1 MNDLVRLGSYPI
13 IFGITAFAQLLL
25 IEAGISHWPYAI
37 LVAGAGMSAVAILER
52 VLPDD
57 PSWNLD
63 HEDTLPDILHATS
76 HEGNRLVSLLHVPAT
91 AHVHEPRQACR

>member
-52 VLPDD
+52 VLPYE

-63 HEDTLPDILHATS
+63 HEDTLPDILHATF
-76 HEGNRLVSLLHVPAT
+76 SLGFIL
-91 AHVHEPRQACR
+91 QALK